1 MAPCIGTCGYYK
13 LKLNNE
19 TWATDSPKTKSLSS
33 NQSEAKNNFKIHG
46 GIYYGSTAQF
56 ISNER

>member
-19 TWATDSPKTKSLSS
+19 TWATDSPETKSLCFIKV
-33 NQSEAKNNFKIHG
+33 NHLRIATIVAICLGIRAKR
-46 GIYYGSTAQF
+46 
-56 ISNER
+56 E